1 MGRSFA
7 KKIKLVWLNSLRLIT
22 LARPDPSLESR
33 SQEYECF
40 EASEEAVIHDVYPEP
55 IQLQNL
61 LRTKAIG

>member
-22 LARPDPSLESR
+22 LVRPDPSLESR

-40 EASEEAVIHDVYPEP
+40 EASEEAVIHDVYPKP